1 MIDQTRYTDEELRT
15 IIDQGTIYMC
25 ACPCQVAVQLRHLR
39 ELYRYQT
46 KCQLDPGNDLAVHQT
61 IAAATLEAH
70 ALMEGCLEK
79 VLAMEGWDPVTL
91 AMPEGLRRKRDDLL
105 KLEE

>member
-1 MIDQTRYTDEELRT
+1 M
-15 IIDQGTIYMC
+15 
-25 ACPCQVAVQLRHLR
+25 QLRHLR

-46 KCQLDPGNDLAVHQT
+46 HCQLDPGNDLAVHQA

-70 ALMEGCLEK
+70 VLMEACLEK
-79 VLAMEGWDPVTL
+79 VLVMEGWDPVTL